1 VKKKVSIIG
10 AGVVGTTV
18 GYILSTKGYE
28 IVAIAG
34 RSQTSLARARSYI
47 KGLITT
53 DIVEAASLGN
63 VIFITTQDDQIEN
76 VCKEIAHRNGFKA
89 DDIVLHM
96 SGALPVKVL
105 KSADEA
111 GAYVASI
118 HPMQSFADI
127 DLAIK
132 QLPGTYFG
140 VTTDD
145 EVWPFAFELVKD
157 LGGEPILVKDEDK
170 SLYHAAACVA
180 SNYLVALLRFTQE
193 MYLSIGISQEVSLK
207 AVWPLVEG
215 TLKNIKQKGTSQ
227 ALTGPI
233 ARGDLG
239 TIEKHLSS
247 IKSKFPEALI
257 LYEKLGNYT
266 VDVALEKGSID
277 KKQADKIKKLLDKE

>member
-1 VKKKVSIIG
+1 MKKKVSIIG

-18 GYILSTKGYE
+18 GYILNTKGYE
-28 IVAIAG
+28 VVAIAG
-34 RSQTSLARARSYI
+34 KSQASLVRARSYI

-53 DIVEAASLGN
+53 NIVKAASLGD

-76 VCKEIAHRNGFKA
+76 VCKEIAHKNGFKTG
-89 DDIVLHM
+89 DMVLHM
-96 SGALPVKVL
+96 SGALSIKVL

-111 GAYVASI
+111 GACIASI
-118 HPMQSFADI
+118 HPIQSFADI

-140 VTTDD
+140 VTAGD
-145 EVWPFAFELVKD
+145 EIWPFAFELVKD

-170 SLYHAAACVA
+170 SLYHAAACVT
-180 SNYLVALLRFTQE
+180 SNYLVALLHFAQE
-193 MYLSIGISQEVSLK
+193 IYSSIGISQEVSIK
-207 AVWPLVEG
+207 AIWPLVEG

-247 IKSKFPEALI
+247 IKLKLPEVLS

-266 VDVALEKGSID
+266 VDVALKKGSID
-277 KKQADKIKKLLDKE
+277 EKQADKVKQLLDKE